1 MTPTTL
7 RTWKRDAL
15 EALHDVNALTGEEC
29 RTELKRNAKR
39 VTELVSLLMTVIMV
53 DKERGTTE

>member
-15 EALHDVNALTGEEC
+15 ESLHDIDTLPEAEC

-39 VTELVSLLMTVIMV
+39 VAELVSLLMTPIMIHGE
-53 DKERGTTE
+53 DTE

>member
-15 EALHDVNALTGEEC
+15 EALHDVNSLTGEEC